1 MGFLAFGRT
10 TDRSAGA
17 RLPGS
22 IEARPR
28 RRKSQPRPAA
38 AMTDPTTTS
47 APPVPGTVTLSD
59 DAVAQVVGHSVLE
72 CYGIVGMASK
82 SLVRGVA
89 HLLSRH
95 SLSHGIEVRRAGDD
109 LAIDLYVVIEYGL
122 NLAEVAA
129 AVRQRV
135 TYEVERLTGLHVTSV
150 QVHIQGVRRP

>member
-1 MGFLAFGRT
+1 
-10 TDRSAGA
+10 
-17 RLPGS
+17 
-22 IEARPR
+22 
-28 RRKSQPRPAA
+28 
-38 AMTDPTTTS
+38 MTDPTTTS

-89 HLLSRH
+89 RLLSRH
-95 SLSHGIEVRRAGDD
+95 SLSHGIEVRRTGDD

-135 TYEVERLTGLHVTSV
+135 TYEVERLTGLRVTAV